1 MMFGIFQDVWRNDEQ
16 RREELKSLFNT
27 ENVGEREFLLN
38 LLLDESDEESDT
50 EENITEQD
58 LQQMLRM

>member
-1 MMFGIFQDVWRNDEQ
+1 M
-16 RREELKSLFNT
+16 FNT
-27 ENVGEREFLLN
+27 ECVGDREFLLN

-58 LQQMLRM
+58 LQQMLKM

>member
-1 MMFGIFQDVWRNDEQ
+1 M
-16 RREELKSLFNT
+16 FNT
-27 ENVGEREFLLN
+27 ESVGEREFLLN

-58 LQQMLRM
+58 LQQMLKM